1 MDILNKP
8 LKIYHIEKLSTNLN
22 QDNSNKNTKK

>member
-8 LKIYHIEKLSTNLN
+8 LKIYHIEKLS
-22 QDNSNKNTKK
+22 SNIN